1 MNRKINRSKF
11 LQKYICVHI
20 SCVNMLLF
28 PKMLSALGPP
38 KKNPQ
43 KNCRTSRTAKKQL
56 EKCCS
61 VCGLGNPT
69 ATKTLRQNLIQA
81 ERLGIRRPK

>member
-20 SCVNMLLF
+20 SSVNMLLF

-38 KKNPQ
+38 KKIPKKIAEPPGQ
-43 KNCRTSRTAKKQL
+43 PKNSLKNVAPFVGWATQL
-56 EKCCS
+56 LPRLCD
-61 VCGLGNPT
+61 
-69 ATKTLRQNLIQA
+69 KT
-81 ERLGIRRPK
+81 